1 MYQQDPLFDEL
12 LRKPMMMASQND
24 DYDEDEDEEEEDL
37 FGDDIMAALQAEK
50 DAESAEAEAYAAS
63 LLGGEEGETEAAPAE
78 PVAPPPPPKEYTL
91 PGIWRHLWGYRL
103 ITLFGFV
110 PLALLAAFVSQH
122 NAVQRGSTRK
132 LGDQEA
138 PESLDASSLCANWP
152 RCNR

>member
-91 PGIWRHLWGYRL
+91 PGIWRHPWGYRL

-110 PLALLAAFVSQH
+110 PLALLAAFTVIQ
-122 NAVQRGSTRK
+122 K
-132 LGDQEA
+132 
-138 PESLDASSLCANWP
+138 SLSLP
-152 RCNR
+152 MTMFMVVLVVG